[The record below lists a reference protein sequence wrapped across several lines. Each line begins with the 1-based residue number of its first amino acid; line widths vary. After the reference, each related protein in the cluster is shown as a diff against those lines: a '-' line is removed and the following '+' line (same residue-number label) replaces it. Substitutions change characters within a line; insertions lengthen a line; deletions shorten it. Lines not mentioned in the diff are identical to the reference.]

1 MSVALA
7 PPQPPGLKAGMAVF
21 GLWLLLAA
29 GAAVLAPH
37 DPEAQDLMRLL
48 QGPGAVHWLGTD
60 KLGRDLASRIIY
72 GARTDLAMS
81 VLGVFPPFVIGCAIG
96 ALAGALGGPL
106 SVLLGGVID
115 VLEGFPRI
123 VLVLLAVAALGGDPR
138 SYFLALALATWPAY
152 ARLTRAEWRR
162 VRRSAFVRAAEGL
175 GFRQCRI
182 HLQHILPN
190 ALTPAIARA
199 PGDVVR
205 LLLLA
210 VALGYFGLGVPPGA
224 PEWGALLA
232 EAQPLLPAAWWMA
245 VFPGLAC
252 LSLAM
257 ALNRLGDGVAAR
269 LAERG

>member
-190 ALTPAIARA
+190 ALTPAI
-199 PGDVVR
+199 
-205 LLLLA
+205 
-210 VALGYFGLGVPPGA
+210 VPPGA